1 MKKASATD
9 PPPESTSADPP
20 YERRAVVEG
29 GLLARV
35 GALATLSHEIRTP
48 LNGVL
53 GMAGLLADTLLD
65 ETQRSYL
72 ASLQASGEHLLSL
85 VNDIL
90 DLAKLES
97 GRVELEQNPVC
108 LEDLLQGVTELLS
121 PRAHAAGLEIAWS
134 MDRNAPLII
143 ADDGRLRQVLF
154 NLAGNAVKMTAA
166 QGHGSGGV
174 LITARIR
181 PAGLNQV
188 KLRLSVRDT
197 GPGVP
202 DDIRERLFDEFFQAR
217 DGAAAGGAGLG
228 LAIVRR
234 IATAMDAEVGVINHR
249 TSDDAYWGAEFWFEA
264 EFPTEENGQAAARP
278 LQGQTLAV
286 ISNAPVV
293 REAAM
298 AQIRASGARAVLA
311 SGFEALDPCY
321 DAVLV
326 DPANRA
332 ARKIPRAPAGV
343 AAFVLLTPEER
354 DKIGRYRDAGYQGY
368 LIKPLRRVSIIARL
382 HAVLGV
388 KAEAAAATAPL
399 RDDERAGQP
408 GLATGLRVLLAEDNP
423 VNALLAKTLL
433 VRMGCVVDRA
443 ATGEEAVAAVFA
455 APYDLILMDVRMPVI
470 NGLDATRMLRAK
482 GVTTPI
488 IALTANAFEDDRR
501 MCLEAGMD
509 DFLTKPLA
517 PAALNAVVARIADAA
532 STRAP
537 ARSRKAS
544 QGRDLPKTG

>member
-1 MKKASATD
+1 MTK
-9 PPPESTSADPP
+9 TSQPDLSSDILNAEPP
-20 YERRAVVEG
+20 YERRAIVEG

-53 GMAGLLADTLLD
+53 GMAGLLADTSLD

-97 GRVELEQNPVC
+97 GRVDLEHSPVC

-121 PRAHAAGLEIAWS
+121 PRAHAAGLEIAWA
-134 MDRNAPLII
+134 MDRNAPTVVT
-143 ADDGRLRQVLF
+143 DGGRLRQVLF

-166 QGHGSGGV
+166 YGKSSGGV
-174 LITARIR
+174 LIGARIR
-181 PAGLNQV
+181 PAGTNRV
-188 KLRLSVRDT
+188 RLRLSVRDT

-202 DDIRERLFDEFFQAR
+202 DDIRERLFDEFFQAK

-234 IATAMDAEVGVINHR
+234 IAMAMDAEVGVINHR
-249 TSDDAYWGAEFWFEA
+249 TGDDAYWGAEFWFEVELPIA
-264 EFPTEENGQAAARP
+264 DQLSIATRP
-278 LQGQTLAV
+278 LVGRTLAV
-286 ISNAPVV
+286 ISNAPVI

-326 DPANRA
+326 DPAGRA
-332 ARKIPRAPAGV
+332 GHKIPRAPAGV

-354 DKIGRYRDAGYQGY
+354 DQIARYRDAGYQGY

-388 KAEAAAATAPL
+388 QAETAAATAPL
-399 RDDERAGQP
+399 RDDERAGQIAIAP
-408 GLATGLRVLLAEDNP
+408 GLRVLLAEDNP

-433 VRMGCVVDRA
+433 SRMGCVVDRA
-443 ATGEEAVAAVFA
+443 ATGEEAVAAA
-455 APYDLILMDVRMPVI
+455 LASTHDLILMDVRMPLI
-470 NGLDATRMLRAK
+470 DGMEATRQIRAR
-482 GVTTPI
+482 GVETPI
-488 IALTANAFEDDRR
+488 VALTANAFEDDRR
-501 MCLEAGMD
+501 ACLEAGMD
-509 DFLTKPLA
+509 DFLTKPLV
-517 PAALNAVVARIADAA
+517 PAALNALMARIADT
-532 STRAP
+532 SSRP
-537 ARSRKAS
+537 AGRSR
-544 QGRDLPKTG
+544 RKTG